1 MMFLRAPASS
11 IGSGAPAAGAIG
23 GVAQASI
30 DDNCSQR
37 TNGRLFVIVLLG
49 AFARYLLTEPRT
61 C

>member
-1 MMFLRAPASS
+1 
-11 IGSGAPAAGAIG
+11 
-23 GVAQASI
+23 VAQHLAAQTDFCGPRRDHASI
-30 DDNCSQR
+30 DDNCGLR